1 MNYKKRNGFTL
12 IEILVA
18 VVLSGIII
26 IGLMESMDS
35 LANTKSFLNSKKNRI
50 EILDKI
56 SLIMQADIRCK
67 IGKFVIKNN
76 GITKQLTFA
85 TTNSL
90 FFNGSLPVNV
100 SYYLK
105 RNDKGKL
112 FLYREEENKDMGFDT
127 AIPLTDIF
135 NKAEYQFYRNGRW
148 QNEPAAIIKI
158 TLFTKHKKYSI
169 TQRAMIE

>member
-1 MNYKKRNGFTL
+1 
-12 IEILVA
+12 
-18 VVLSGIII
+18 
-26 IGLMESMDS
+26 
-35 LANTKSFLNSKKNRI
+35 
-50 EILDKI
+50 
-56 SLIMQADIRCK
+56 MQADIRCK

-76 GITKQLTFA
+76 GITKQLTFT

-127 AIPLTDIF
+127 AIPS
-135 NKAEYQFYRNGRW
+135 YRY
-148 QNEPAAIIKI
+148 
-158 TLFTKHKKYSI
+158 F
-169 TQRAMIE
+169 